1 MLTEETS
8 YKISLTT
15 EIKNRIIYKAV
26 LIRKLEELLLNLYS
40 HGELYGTV
48 HTCIGQEFSGA
59 VISEFVESGDSVFSN
74 HRCHGHFLSIT
85 GNIEGLLAEIYGKR
99 DGVCAGRGGSQHLCQ
114 NGFYSNGIQGGIAPI
129 SAGLALAKKIKNQ
142 QKISI
147 VFIGDGTLG
156 EGALYETLNLCSKWT
171 LPIVFVLENNQYAQ
185 STHQDE
191 VLAGSICG
199 RAQSFDIY
207 TKSADTWNW
216 EKLYNIA
223 GRVIQYT
230 REHSR
235 PAFLQINTYRLK
247 AHSKGDDNRDKEEIN
262 KYSDIDPLHILLNNS
277 PEIFFQIE
285 KNVEN
290 RLEHSLSKVR
300 LSSCSD
306 IYLSSLSPL
315 KYEQL
320 EVDTEKSLRLGHAIN
335 DALKQ
340 IMAED
345 ETIYFIGED
354 VKSPYGGAFKIS
366 AGLSDVFP
374 DRVMNTPISESAI
387 VGTGI
392 GLAMEGFKP
401 IVEIMFGDF
410 ITLAMD
416 QIINHA
422 AKFRYMYNEQ
432 VRLPLMIRTPM
443 GGGRGYGPTHSQ
455 TLDRH
460 LLGMPGLRIVAIN
473 NLIHPKSIYH
483 TILNSSED
491 PTIIIENKA
500 LYTSHLR
507 LSPPIG
513 FHYKTIN
520 DGLPIIMMDP
530 DSAYADVSI
539 IAYGGLSDL
548 SIDVTCC
555 LFEEHDVIAQFIC
568 PIQIYPFEI
577 DTSFALIRSNNIVI
591 IEEGQGFSGFGSEVI
606 AQIHELCNK
615 TSRRVPRMTRICSL
629 ESSIP
634 ASKALE
640 EQILPGKNRVLSE
653 ILQFINREQCII
665 KDIL

>member
-1 MLTEETS
+1 MLTEESS
-8 YKISLTT
+8 YKTCLTT

-40 HGELYGTV
+40 QGELYGTV

-59 VISEFVESGDSVFSN
+59 VISEFVESGDSIFSN

-85 GNIEGLLAEIYGKR
+85 ENIEGLLAEIYGKK

-129 SAGLALAKKIKNQ
+129 SAGLALAKKIKKQ
-142 QKISI
+142 QNISI

-156 EGALYETLNLCSKWT
+156 EGTLYETLNISSKWS
-171 LPIVFVLENNQYAQ
+171 LPIVFVLENNRYAQ
-185 STHQDE
+185 STYQDE
-191 VLAGSICG
+191 VMAGSICD

-207 TKSADTWNW
+207 TQIADTWNW
-216 EKLYNIA
+216 ENLYNIA
-223 GRVIQYT
+223 GHVIQYT

-235 PAFLQINTYRLK
+235 PTFLQINTYRLK

-262 KYSDIDPLHILLNNS
+262 NYSDIDPLYVLQNNS
-277 PEIFFQIE
+277 SENFFQIE
-285 KNVEN
+285 KNIEN
-290 RLEHSLSKVR
+290 RLEHVLSKVR

-315 KYEQL
+315 KYEKL
-320 EVDTEKSLRLGHAIN
+320 EIDTEKSIRLGYAIN
-335 DALKQ
+335 DSLKQ

-354 VKSPYGGAFKIS
+354 VRSPYGGAFKIS
-366 AGLSDVFP
+366 AGLSDVYSA
-374 DRVMNTPISESAI
+374 RVINTPISESAI
-387 VGTGI
+387 VGSGI

-422 AKFRYMYNEQ
+422 AKFKYMYNEQ

-460 LLGMPGLRIVAIN
+460 LFGIPGLRIVAIN

-483 TILNSSED
+483 TILSSSED
-491 PTIIIENKA
+491 PTIVIENKA
-500 LYTSHLR
+500 LYTSQLR
-507 LSPPIG
+507 LEPPIG

-520 DGLPIIMMDP
+520 DDLPIIIMDS
-530 DSAYADVSI
+530 DSTAVDVSI
-539 IAYGGLSDL
+539 IAYGGLSEIL
-548 SIDVTCC
+548 IDIICR
-555 LFEEHDVIAQFIC
+555 LFEEYDVIAQFIC
-568 PIQIYPFEI
+568 PIQIYPFKI
-577 DTSFALIRSNNIVI
+577 DAIFDLVRSNNIVI
-591 IEEGQGFSGFGSEVI
+591 IEEGQGFAGFGAEIV
-606 AQIHELCNK
+606 AQIHELCH
-615 TSRRVPRMTRICSL
+615 TTLRYVPRMTRICSL

-634 ASKALE
+634 ASKTLE
-640 EQILPGKNRVLSE
+640 AQVLPGKNRILSE
-653 ILQFINREQCII
+653 ILQFINREYCIN
-665 KDIL
+665 